1 MTTPVRSAPGYKFY
15 CRYVFWCGAL
25 LALGGCANTPPPTEQ
40 LGAARAM
47 VTQAQPVAVND
58 APAELQSAQAKLA
71 SAEAAVQRGEY
82 AAARRLAE
90 EAEVDAKL
98 AWTTA
103 ENARA
108 QRAAAE
114 VDQGVKALRDEVQR
128 RSE

>member
-1 MTTPVRSAPGYKFY
+1 
-15 CRYVFWCGAL
+15 
-25 LALGGCANTPPPTEQ
+25 
-40 LGAARAM
+40 M
-47 VTQAQPVAVND
+47 VTQAQPLAVSD
-58 APAELQSAQAKLA
+58 APAELQVAQAKLA
-71 SAEAAVQRGEY
+71 RAEAAVERGEY

-103 ENARA
+103 ENVRA

-128 RSE
+128 RSQ

>member
-1 MTTPVRSAPGYKFY
+1 MSPPVRVALAYKFY
-15 CRYVFWCGAL
+15 FGAVL
-25 LALGGCANTPPPTEQ
+25 LGLAGCASTPPPTEQ

-58 APAELQSAQAKLA
+58 APAELHAAQTKLA
-71 SAEAAVQRGEY
+71 SAESAMQRRDY
-82 AAARRLAE
+82 AAARRWAE
-90 EAEVDAKL
+90 EAEVDARL

-114 VDQGVKALRDEVQR
+114 VDQGVKALRDELQR
-128 RSE
+128 RPEQ

>member
-1 MTTPVRSAPGYKFY
+1 MTTPVRVAPRYKFY
-15 CRYVFWCGAL
+15 CRYGFWCAAL
-25 LALGGCANTPPPTEQ
+25 QAFAGCASTLPPTEQ

-47 VTQAQPVAVND
+47 VTQAQPLAVND
-58 APAELQSAQAKLA
+58 APAELQVAQAKLA

-114 VDQGVKALRDEVQR
+114 VDRGVKALRDEVQR

>member
-1 MTTPVRSAPGYKFY
+1 MTPPVRSAPRYKFY
-15 CRYVFWCGAL
+15 CRRGLWCAAL
-25 LALGGCANTPPPTEQ
+25 LALAGCASTPPPTEQ

-47 VTQAQPVAVND
+47 VTQAQPLAVND
-58 APAELQSAQAKLA
+58 APAELQVAQAKLA
-71 SAEAAVQRGEY
+71 GAEAAVERGEY
-82 AAARRLAE
+82 ASARRLAE

-103 ENARA
+103 ENVRA

-128 RSE
+128 RSQ